1 MSAFLKGPLPQH
13 LVDEIGQ
20 ELRCVEEALAQEVRS
35 QVPLVS
41 EVGLHT
47 LRAGGKRMRP
57 AFVALAARGTG
68 LPFDPARARKIGAAV
83 ELIHMATLIHDDV
96 VDHAGLRRGVQTA
109 NALFGNTAS
118 ILAGDVLLAKAMRI
132 FAEDGDPKIIHTMS
146 VAVAE
151 LAEGEVAELSARN
164 VFDLSLP
171 EYLEI
176 VRLKTASFIRGCC
189 TAGALIAGA
198 PQETVE
204 ALARYGEAVGIAFQI
219 VDDLLDYRGD
229 KAKTGKPVA
238 TDFREGCATLPLIL
252 LRDRLSDGERDV
264 ARRKFGNGV
273 SDDEVR
279 MLCNWM
285 ESRGCFDETVRTAQE
300 YVARAVGALERLP
313 KSDGAD
319 LLRTL
324 ARMVLERES

>member
-1 MSAFLKGPLPQH
+1 MSAFLRGPLPKR
-13 LVDEIGQ
+13 LVEEIGQ
-20 ELRCVEEALAQEVRS
+20 ELRHVEEALAQEVRS

-68 LPFDPARARKIGAAV
+68 LPFDPWRARKIGAAV

-96 VDHAGLRRGVQTA
+96 VDHSGMRRGVQTA
-109 NALFGNTAS
+109 NSLFGNTAS

-132 FAEDGDPKIIHTMS
+132 FAEDGDPRIIHTMS

-164 VFDLSLP
+164 VFELSLP

-189 TAGALIAGA
+189 ATGALIAGA
-198 PQETVE
+198 ADEVVE
-204 ALARYGEAVGIAFQI
+204 AMARYGEAVGIAFQI
-219 VDDLLDYRGD
+219 IDDLLDYRGD
-229 KAKTGKPVA
+229 KAKTGKPLA

-273 SDDEVR
+273 SDDEIR

-285 ESRGCFDETVRTAQE
+285 QSRGCFDETQRAAEE
-300 YVARAVGALERLP
+300 YVDRAVEALVPLP
-313 KSDGAD
+313 DSEG
-319 LLRTL
+319 LLLLQTL
-324 ARMVLERES
+324 ARMVTERES